1 MLSYV
6 GAAVALWIALDLLL
20 LLLIG
25 ARSTHS
31 SGNDDPDVP

>member
-6 GAAVALWIALDLLL
+6 GAALALWIALDLLI

-25 ARSTHS
+25 ARQP
-31 SGNDDPDVP
+31 DDE